1 MEYLVTGIV
10 PTSDTSQIEQQL
22 AQAALVDVARL
33 VIVTKAG
40 RSAISEH
47 EDAQGSRLSMS
58 STIMTGSGGTGV
70 PGMGGHGPSFSSLV
84 GHGGFVDY
92 LGGLPLIPPEQ
103 AEHFNTAI
111 AEGRGLVTYKASPE
125 EASQVE
131 AAFRA
136 AGLRNVKVFKPKEN
150 HG

>member
-1 MEYLVTGIV
+1 MEYLVTGIA
-10 PTSDTSQIEQQL
+10 PNSDTARIEQQL
-22 AQAALVDVARL
+22 AQTASIDVARL
-33 VIVTKAG
+33 AVVTKTS
-40 RSAISEH
+40 RSALSEH
-47 EDAQGSRLSMS
+47 DEGQGSRLSMTS
-58 STIMTGSGGTGV
+58 AIMTGSGGTGV
-70 PGMGGHGPSFSSLV
+70 PGMGGHGPSFSSMV

-92 LGGLPLIPPEQ
+92 LGGLPLIPPDQ
-103 AEHFNTAI
+103 AEHFNIAI